1 MQRRGVL
8 LVMSDAFLSG
18 DGSFDGLIGY
28 SDLISDLKDDSKN
41 PRVAV
46 CR

>member
-1 MQRRGVL
+1 
-8 LVMSDAFLSG
+8 MSDAFLSG
-18 DGSFDGLIGY
+18 DGLFDGLIGY

-41 PRVAV
+41 PKVAA